1 MNWKSSMLAA
11 VVVMIAGAATGALVG
26 GKTKTDTV
34 TSTVNSTVTT
44 TIKEKGPEK
53 TTPTEN
59 TVSTSEPGPTPGAN
73 EVFLSSYLESLPG
86 GTEKLNQNS
95 QNASITLPAPQEE
108 LAGKTYPHAIA
119 FGISSQGENGRA
131 LTASYQLPTPGF
143 SKLTSKAVG
152 LQTSAN
158 AAATYHLTVYKNGNN
173 TPNSVV
179 LYQQDYTGPS
189 TIHSMSIETKGATD
203 LLFVWTHKA
212 AEPEEQ
218 STFIMAEPILTKG

>member
-1 MNWKSSMLAA
+1 MNWKSTTLAAA
-11 VVVMIAGAATGALVG
+11 VVIVAGAATGALVG
-26 GKTKTDTV
+26 GKTKTNTV
-34 TSTVNSTVTT
+34 TATVNSTVTT
-44 TIKEKGPEK
+44 TITEKEPP
-53 TTPTEN
+53 PTEK
-59 TVSTSEPGPTPGAN
+59 TVSTSEPGSSPGAN
-73 EVFLSSYLESLPG
+73 ETFLSSYLEALPG
-86 GTEKLNQNS
+86 GAEKLNQNS

-119 FGISSQGENGRA
+119 FGLSSQGEGGY
-131 LTASYQLPTPGF
+131 LTASYQLPIPGF

-158 AAATYHLTVYKNGNN
+158 SATTYHLTVYKNGNN

-189 TIHSMSIETKGATD
+189 TIHSMSIATRGATD

-212 AEPEEQ
+212 AEPEGQ
-218 STFIMAEPILTKG
+218 STFVMAEPILTKG